1 MSLAIRVGNSEDKE
15 VLSGLFYINAT
26 ERYEITYQN
35 RVTKHPLDSGAS
47 ITDHVV
53 MENPVFTIQGVISG
67 VDVDLT
73 YSQTYEEA
81 FDGDQPMNRR
91 KRIPITDITKDE
103 NKFAKFIPDIV
114 GQFLKSGGYNIQ
126 FIGSDED
133 ADTLQRSVLD
143 LVVNT
148 MTKITYNKTRNR
160 YFNSVVP
167 VTLYE
172 MGEGVY
178 ERNIVKA
185 HKDLV
190 ITSFNIKEDAESGA
204 ALFFNMTL
212 EQYRR
217 VGIEMVAYSKVDESV
232 KKAAS
237 TKKSNGS
244 VGAKDATGTGTEA
257 EKAASPDIDPARDSQ
272 IDNRTPVP
280 TPP

>member
-15 VLSGLFYINAT
+15 VLSGLFYVNAT

-47 ITDHVV
+47 IGDHVV

-73 YSQTYEEA
+73 YSQVYEEVL
-81 FDGDQPMNRR
+81 GDKPMNVRSSQ
-91 KRIPITDITKDE
+91 TQTTITKDD

-126 FIGSDED
+126 FSGSGED

-172 MGEGVY
+172 LGEKKDL
-178 ERNIVKA
+178 VKA
-185 HKDLV
+185 HRDLV

-212 EQYRR
+212 EQFRS
-217 VGIEMVAYSKVDESV
+217 VGVEMVAYSNVDEAV
-232 KKAAS
+232 KKSAS
-237 TKKSNGS
+237 TKKSQGN

-257 EKAASPDIDPARDSQ
+257 EKASSPDIDPARDPE
-272 IDNRTPVP
+272 IENRTPVP
-280 TPP
+280 TP

>member
-67 VDVDLT
+67 VDVDLV
-73 YSQTYEEA
+73 YSQIYEESL
-81 FDGDQPMNRR
+81 GDKPMNVR
-91 KRIPITDITKDE
+91 PTPSQTTITKDE

-126 FIGSDED
+126 FSGSDED
-133 ADTLQRSVLD
+133 ADTLQRSVLE

-148 MTKITYNKTRNR
+148 MTKITYSKVRNR

-172 MGEGVY
+172 LNEMRQLAKVH
-178 ERNIVKA
+178 R
-185 HKDLV
+185 DLV
-190 ITSFNIKEDAESGA
+190 ITSFNIKEDPESGT

>member
-67 VDVDLT
+67 VDVDLV
-73 YSQTYEEA
+73 YSQVYEEA
-81 FDGDQPMNRR
+81 LGDKPMNVR
-91 KRIPITDITKDE
+91 PTPSQTTITKDE

-172 MGEGVY
+172 LGEKKDL
-178 ERNIVKA
+178 VKA

>member
-73 YSQTYEEA
+73 YSQVYEET
-81 FDGDQPMNRR
+81 FDGDKPMNRR

-148 MTKITYNKTRNR
+148 MTKITYNKARNR

-172 MGEGVY
+172 LGEKKDL
-178 ERNIVKA
+178 VKA

-212 EQYRR
+212 EQFRS
-217 VGIEMVAYSKVDESV
+217 VGVELVAYSSVDESV
-232 KKAAS
+232 KKSAS
-237 TKKSNGS
+237 TKKSKGS

-272 IDNRTPVP
+272 INNRTPVP

>member
-1 MSLAIRVGNSEDKE
+1 MSIAIRVGNSEDKE

-47 ITDHVV
+47 IGDHVV

-73 YSQTYEEA
+73 YSQVYEET
-81 FDGDQPMNRR
+81 FDGDKPMNRR
-91 KRIPITDITKDE
+91 KRIPLTDITKDE

-143 LVVNT
+143 LVINT
-148 MTKITYNKTRNR
+148 MTKITYNKARNR

-172 MGEGVY
+172 LGEKKDL
-178 ERNIVKA
+178 VKA

-212 EQYRR
+212 EQFRS
-217 VGIEMVAYSKVDESV
+217 VGVELVAYSSVDESV
-232 KKAAS
+232 KNSAS
-237 TKKSNGS
+237 TKKSKGS

-257 EKAASPDIDPARDSQ
+257 EKSASPDIDPARDSQ
-272 IDNRTPVP
+272 IDNRVQAP